1 MSKTMSLTMKDV
13 KDIADLKEEILKDR
27 EIDVDADEFFNPT
40 MNPLE
45 DVFPLNSNKAVEWY
59 IDAVK
64 NGKNIAIS
72 YDIDADGVTSGVLMT
87 RLNRMHGITDDVML
101 HGQRS
106 WGHGIASQ
114 IRGGKKNPT
123 LKQAKDMLK
132 DIQKEI
138 KERDADE
145 GKEFGNEI
153 KENLGY
159 KTFSKATKEE
169 LPKVVSCIEIG
180 ERRLGKV
187 LVDNNKEAL
196 KNCDLLI
203 IVDSSSNETEY
214 IKKNISSRGIKTIIL
229 DHHMIDKPVVE
240 DDNCIIVNPMQEEDD
255 YPNKSLSGAGVVY
268 KFIKALERHED
279 YPSIRKTI
287 HNFSDEC
294 FDIVSTGIIADV
306 MSVDGMENR
315 YIINQGLKMD
325 NIKNAGIKRMLR
337 SGKEDLL
344 YLSTKSIAF
353 SVAPLINAVARVDRI
368 ELAIKALLTD
378 DDEEVKAILRDMRK
392 ANNYRKD
399 IQESIF
405 TDEKD
410 NIYEDDRFV
419 HLIYKGAKWGGFT
432 GVIAQTLLSHY
443 GKPAFVGSISSDG
456 KARGS
461 YRSPN
466 EVNMYTKLR
475 KVKHLSFGHEQAGGF
490 ESRTANWKQMFEDL
504 REVLDDADDASVVYY
519 DYDIN
524 ADDVSMFAEEIEH
537 INKIVGNNGFPTVKF
552 NVYDIPIIEADIIGK
567 TRETCKVETGCDDF
581 NLIKFK
587 TTESEAEK
595 FGMFD
600 SKEAVGEITINR
612 FKNFM
617 TGETTVTNQLI
628 YESVRDY
635 E

>member
-1 MSKTMSLTMKDV
+1 
-13 KDIADLKEEILKDR
+13 
-27 EIDVDADEFFNPT
+27 
-40 MNPLE
+40 
-45 DVFPLNSNKAVEWY
+45 
-59 IDAVK
+59 
-64 NGKNIAIS
+64 
-72 YDIDADGVTSGVLMT
+72 
-87 RLNRMHGITDDVML
+87 
-101 HGQRS
+101 
-106 WGHGIASQ
+106 
-114 IRGGKKNPT
+114 
-123 LKQAKDMLK
+123 
-132 DIQKEI
+132 
-138 KERDADE
+138 
-145 GKEFGNEI
+145 
-153 KENLGY
+153 
-159 KTFSKATKEE
+159 
-169 LPKVVSCIEIG
+169 
-180 ERRLGKV
+180 
-187 LVDNNKEAL
+187 
-196 KNCDLLI
+196 
-203 IVDSSSNETEY
+203 
-214 IKKNISSRGIKTIIL
+214 
-229 DHHMIDKPVVE
+229 
-240 DDNCIIVNPMQEEDD
+240 
-255 YPNKSLSGAGVVY
+255 
-268 KFIKALERHED
+268 
-279 YPSIRKTI
+279 
-287 HNFSDEC
+287 
-294 FDIVSTGIIADV
+294 
-306 MSVDGMENR
+306 
-315 YIINQGLKMD
+315 MD

>member
-294 FDIVSTGIIADV
+294 FDIVATGIIADV

-504 REVLDDADDASVVYY
+504 REVLDDADDVSVVYY

-587 TTESEAEK
+587 TTEAEAEK